1 MADKKN
7 MGKRITFNVDK
18 YLGRVPSFDIDSYL
32 SSGKQI
38 VKDIKQKGS
47 ELYQDYS
54 FDTAQQKEDYT
65 NVITFWK
72 DKGYNNYAIAGIVG
86 NLDHESGNTFDYK
99 KKQNKGGPGRGIA
112 QMETGYNKNGT
123 PKMRLRYDSWVIKN
137 KFNDSLHSQLSY
149 IDGAIN
155 NTLGHDELGAGN
167 AKKLREGLKNA
178 NSVEEATKLVEKYF
192 TQSWRGGKPNLPRR
206 IELSNKAYKGL
217 QKRYLI

>member
-123 PKMRLRYDSWVIKN
+123 PKMRLRYESWLKTS
-137 KFNDSLHSQLSY
+137 KQEDSLLGQLNY
-149 IDGAIN
+149 IHGAIEDN
-155 NTLGHDELGAGN
+155 LGFNELGSGN
-167 AKKLREGLKNA
+167 AKKLREGLKNVQ
-178 NSVEEATKLVEKYF
+178 SVKEATIMMQNIF
-192 TQSWRGGKPNLPRR
+192 FNPGKPNPDRR
-206 IELSNKAYKGL
+206 IELSNRAYKELNGNN
-217 QKRYLI
+217 